1 MAPAMGEIELTRT
14 AGDRRLYALGDVGT
28 IRFTGWLAR
37 SASAEAGGRRW
48 EMVRSGW
55 FRRAMEARD
64 ATGQTAGR
72 FVPHGVRRGGTLRWL
87 DRELELRP
95 ASRWRERYVLA
106 DGARELATLAGQGW
120 GRRPVR
126 ITLDDSSVID
136 PGLLL
141 FAAFVVRGVAQ
152 DASGG
157 D

>member
-1 MAPAMGEIELTRT
+1 MGEIELTRI
-14 AGDRRLYALGDVGT
+14 AGDRRLFALGDLGT
-28 IRFTGWLAR
+28 VRFTGWLAR
-37 SASAEAGGRRW
+37 SARAEASGRRW
-48 EMVRSGW
+48 EMVRSGL

-106 DGARELATLAGQGW
+106 DGVREIVVIAGQGW
-120 GRRPVR
+120 GRRPVT
-126 ITLDDSSVID
+126 ITLDDPSALD

-152 DASGG
+152 DASAG

>member
-1 MAPAMGEIELTRT
+1 MGEIELTRI
-14 AGDRRLYALGDVGT
+14 AGDRRLFALGDLGT
-28 IRFTGWLAR
+28 VRFTGWLAR
-37 SASAEAGGRRW
+37 SARAEASGRRW
-48 EMVRSGW
+48 EMVRSGL

-72 FVPHGVRRGGTLRWL
+72 FVPHGVRRGGTVRWL

-106 DGARELATLAGQGW
+106 DGVRELVVIAGQGW
-120 GRRPVR
+120 GRRPVT
-126 ITLDDSSVID
+126 ITLDDPSALD